1 MAKKKGKRKP
11 EPEKGKEAPRG
22 SVSKD
27 IEDIFAQRKISDKSS
42 AEDADGGRATS
53 LPTENGSIQKA
64 HEALSTPSHAV
75 KEDEFSDIRGTKKST
90 LLLQPSLITQE
101 NGLMTDSQFTTK
113 MN

>member
-42 AEDADGGRATS
+42 AEDADGERATS
-53 LPTENGSIQKA
+53 LPTENGSIQKT

-90 LLLQPSLITQE
+90 LLYSLH
-101 NGLMTDSQFTTK
+101 
-113 MN
+113 